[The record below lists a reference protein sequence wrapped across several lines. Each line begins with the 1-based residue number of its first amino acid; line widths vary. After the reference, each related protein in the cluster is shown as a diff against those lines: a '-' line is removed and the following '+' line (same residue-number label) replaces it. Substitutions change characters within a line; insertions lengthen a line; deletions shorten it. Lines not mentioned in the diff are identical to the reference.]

1 MPKNKL
7 KEKVDQLTKT
17 VKLLIEDLL
26 KIDSMARGTLTAFQL
41 HIGKDDWNKVLKE
54 LQQRE
59 QEQQQQPKE
68 KKLELDVE

>member
-41 HIGKDDWNKVLKE
+41 HIGKEDWSKVLKE
-54 LQQRE
+54 RE
-59 QEQQQQPKE
+59 KTTQTYRPKDEQINILKR
-68 KKLELDVE
+68 

>member
-26 KIDSMARGTLTAFQL
+26 KIDSMARGTLTAF
-41 HIGKDDWNKVLKE
+41 
-54 LQQRE
+54 
-59 QEQQQQPKE
+59 
-68 KKLELDVE
+68 